1 MRRPL
6 PTIDDP
12 ERDAAAS
19 RIAAAREVAE
29 PPLLYRMLLHS
40 PPVALG
46 WDELGR
52 ACRSATTL
60 DPRLR
65 ELVITSVA
73 TLTGCTPEIATH
85 ARLAVEAGAEPAT
98 VAGIGGWRTAPG
110 LDDRDR
116 AALDL
121 AEAVTVGAVED
132 EHLDA
137 ADTYF
142 DARQVVE
149 LVTTAS
155 YYVAV
160 SRFIQAL
167 DVDPATSP

>member
-6 PTIDDP
+6 PRTVDPARDD
-12 ERDAAAS
+12 ATA
-19 RIAAAREVAE
+19 RIATARGVDE
-29 PPLLYRMLLHS
+29 PPLLYQMLLHS

-60 DPRLR
+60 DARLR
-65 ELVITSVA
+65 ELVITNVA
-73 TLTGCTPEIATH
+73 TLTSCAPEIATH
-85 ARLAVEAGAEPAT
+85 ARLAVEAGADPAT
-98 VAGIGGWRTAPG
+98 VAGLDDWYTAPG

-116 AALDL
+116 AALAL
-121 AEAVTVGAVED
+121 VEAVT
-132 EHLDA
+132 A
-137 ADTYF
+137 ADVEESQLAAADAYF

-149 LVTTAS
+149 LVATAS

-167 DVDPATSP
+167 DVDPATSS